1 MNAVIQSFWAGF
13 PVLLLHTSVTVA
25 MLVAAFFVYIK
36 ITPYDEIKL
45 IRGGNT
51 AAAVSLSGAI
61 VGLALPL
68 AFSMASS
75 ISVSEVLIW
84 GPVTLVLQLIAFRVT
99 DLVLKDLPRRIV
111 DAEMGPAILL
121 VSIKLGAAAI
131 NAAAVTG

>member
-1 MNAVIQSFWAGF
+1 M
-13 PVLLLHTSVTVA
+13 LHTSVTVA
-25 MLVAAFFVYIK
+25 MLVAAIFVYIK

-45 IRGGNT
+45 IRGGNL

-61 VGLALPL
+61 IGLALPL

-75 ISVSEVLIW
+75 ISVWEVLIW

-99 DLVLKDLPRRIV
+99 DLVLKDLPKRIV

>member
-1 MNAVIQSFWAGF
+1 MDPVIQSFLAGF
-13 PVLLLHTSVTVA
+13 PVLMLHASVTVA
-25 MLVAAFFVYIK
+25 MLVVAIFVYIK

-75 ISVSEVLIW
+75 ISVWEVLIW
-84 GPVTLVLQLIAFRVT
+84 GPVTLVLQLFAFRVT
-99 DLVLKDLPRRIV
+99 DLVLKDLSKRIV
-111 DAEMGPAILL
+111 NDEMGPAILL

-131 NAAAVTG
+131 NSAAVTG